1 MMSIKQR
8 QRDKETKSY
17 TYKEAQRERNKF
29 AVQNA
34 NVKRPMDGPT
44 DKMIYWNTWLKMLSY
59 GVSVNFG
66 MCETNKEG
74 PALIPGLTLP
84 QPQR

>member
-8 QRDKETKSY
+8 QRDRETKSY

-44 DKMIYWNTWLKMLSY
+44 DKIIYWNTCPMVENAVLWRLGKFWY
-59 GVSVNFG
+59 V
-66 MCETNKEG
+66 
-74 PALIPGLTLP
+74 
-84 QPQR
+84 